1 MDVDLPNFEGFL
13 TPNPADMTYFKP
25 DFARRPEEQTIF
37 EDLDDREFIW
47 DIALDPDFDVLEM
60 EKRGN
65 DHRMQIKTLYTG
77 INPTKTET
85 VIERTMPCYD
95 KEDPMMVGLGLDHM
109 WNEQEGK
116 GRGWGNGVGARQA
129 FQV

>member
-47 DIALDPDFDVLEM
+47 DIELDPDFDVLEM

-65 DHRMQIKTLYTG
+65 DHRMQIKYKLH
-77 INPTKTET
+77 IN
-85 VIERTMPCYD
+85 I
-95 KEDPMMVGLGLDHM
+95 
-109 WNEQEGK
+109 
-116 GRGWGNGVGARQA
+116 
-129 FQV
+129 

>member
-60 EKRGN
+60 EK
-65 DHRMQIKTLYTG
+65 
-77 INPTKTET
+77 
-85 VIERTMPCYD
+85 
-95 KEDPMMVGLGLDHM
+95 
-109 WNEQEGK
+109 
-116 GRGWGNGVGARQA
+116 
-129 FQV
+129 